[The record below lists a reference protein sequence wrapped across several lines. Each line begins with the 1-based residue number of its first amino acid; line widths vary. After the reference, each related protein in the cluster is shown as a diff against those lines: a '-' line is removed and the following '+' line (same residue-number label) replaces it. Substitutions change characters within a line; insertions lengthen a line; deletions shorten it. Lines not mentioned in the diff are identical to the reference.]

1 MNPSPKFMSRPLA
14 LVVLVLAGVAAG
26 ALLAA
31 WYAGGGDHDHDA
43 EVASRITAAE
53 PAGQAGATQMYTCSM
68 HPQVRSPDPD
78 DRCPICGM
86 ALIPVPLDDEA
97 GEPPAGV
104 TSLRVSPRAA
114 ALMQIEVQPAA
125 RRAVQVPVPLFGR
138 LEYDETRLRTIS
150 AWVPGRLDKLY
161 VDFTGVAVRRGQPLV
176 ELYSPRL
183 ISAQEELLQAIRADR
198 ELAAEGVGIVRE
210 TTRLTID
217 AARDRLR
224 LLGLDAAQVDAL
236 EQRGRVEDHVTISA
250 PVSGVV
256 IERLAAVGDYV
267 ETGTPIYRL
276 VDLSRLWA
284 QLEVYE
290 SDLAWL
296 EVGQQA
302 RFTAPSQPGE
312 TFEGTVSFIDPALD
326 ERTRTARVR
335 VEIANPDGRLKPG
348 MFIRGTVG
356 TDMPGEVGAHAGH
369 GGHEAGE
376 ADVPLVIPATAPL
389 ITGRRAVVY
398 VQLRDAERPT
408 FEPRDVLLGARAGDW
423 YIVREG
429 LSEGDLVV
437 SNGAFKIDSELQ
449 IRGRPSM
456 MQPAGGAPPTHD
468 HGGQAATPA
477 PRDNGAVEAQAAPS
491 ASAPEAFRVDLG
503 QVVRAQFDLVR
514 ALAGDD
520 PAAARNAALAVDEA
534 LHAVQPTVLQGR
546 AARDAWNRA
555 AQAMHQALDALG
567 RAPGLDGQRMQFE
580 TFSDALTGAVQ
591 DFGIETAGPVYRAMC
606 PMVQGR
612 DGYWLQDEP
621 VIANPYYG
629 ASMLRCGAIVETL
642 AGEDPHA
649 GHGS

>member
-1 MNPSPKFMSRPLA
+1 MSTSRKFASRPLA
-14 LVVLVLAGVAAG
+14 LVVLVLAGVAVG

-31 WYAGGGDHDHDA
+31 WYAGRGEHAHDA
-43 EVASRITAAE
+43 AVASPVTTGE
-53 PAGQAGATQMYTCSM
+53 PAGQAGTTQMYTCSM

-97 GEPPAGV
+97 DEQQAGV
-104 TSLRVSPRAA
+104 TSLRVSPRSA
-114 ALMQIEVQPAA
+114 ALMQIEVQPAV

-150 AWVPGRLDKLY
+150 AWVPGRLDRLY

-183 ISAQEELLQAIRADR
+183 ISAQEELLQAIRANR
-198 ELAAEGVGIVRE
+198 ELEAEGVGIVRE

-224 LLGLDAAQVDAL
+224 LLGLDARQVEAL

-335 VEIANPDGRLKPG
+335 VETLPLSSPDQSESW
-348 MFIRGTVG
+348 
-356 TDMPGEVGAHAGH
+356 GESFSAKVAGS
-369 GGHEAGE
+369 GE
-376 ADVPLVIPATAPL
+376 ES
-389 ITGRRAVVY
+389 R
-398 VQLRDAERPT
+398 
-408 FEPRDVLLGARAGDW
+408 
-423 YIVREG
+423 
-429 LSEGDLVV
+429 
-437 SNGAFKIDSELQ
+437 
-449 IRGRPSM
+449 
-456 MQPAGGAPPTHD
+456 
-468 HGGQAATPA
+468 
-477 PRDNGAVEAQAAPS
+477 
-491 ASAPEAFRVDLG
+491 
-503 QVVRAQFDLVR
+503 
-514 ALAGDD
+514 
-520 PAAARNAALAVDEA
+520 
-534 LHAVQPTVLQGR
+534 
-546 AARDAWNRA
+546 
-555 AQAMHQALDALG
+555 
-567 RAPGLDGQRMQFE
+567 
-580 TFSDALTGAVQ
+580 
-591 DFGIETAGPVYRAMC
+591 
-606 PMVQGR
+606 
-612 DGYWLQDEP
+612 
-621 VIANPYYG
+621 
-629 ASMLRCGAIVETL
+629 
-642 AGEDPHA
+642 
-649 GHGS
+649 